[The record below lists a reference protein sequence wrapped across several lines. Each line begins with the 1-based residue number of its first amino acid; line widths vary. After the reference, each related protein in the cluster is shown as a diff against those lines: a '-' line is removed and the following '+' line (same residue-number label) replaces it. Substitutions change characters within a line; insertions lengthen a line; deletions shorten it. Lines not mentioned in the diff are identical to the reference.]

1 VSQAALWVLAIVLIA
16 VGVAGTLLP
25 ALPGIPLMFAGMLLG
40 AWIDDFTR
48 IGWVTLTVLAVLTVL
63 SVIVD
68 VAASALGARRVGASP
83 RAIWGAAIGT
93 VLGIFF
99 GLAGLILG
107 PFIGAVV
114 GELSVHGRFDAAGR
128 VGVATWLGLLFGAVA
143 KVAIAFSM
151 IGVFV
156 FAVFVP

>member
-1 VSQAALWVLAIVLIA
+1 VTQTALWVLAIVMIA

-48 IGWVTLTVLAVLTVL
+48 IGWVTLTVLAVLTLL
-63 SVIVD
+63 SVLVD
-68 VAASALGARRVGASP
+68 IAASALGAKRVGASA

-93 VLGIFF
+93 VAGIFL
-99 GLAGLILG
+99 GLVGLVLG
-107 PFIGAVV
+107 PFIGAVI
-114 GELSVHGRFDAAGR
+114 GELSVHGRIDTAGR
-128 VGVATWLGLLFGAVA
+128 VGIATWLGLLLGAVA

-151 IGVFV
+151 IGIFV
-156 FAVFVP
+156 FSVLVP

>member
-1 VSQAALWVLAIVLIA
+1 VSQAALWVLAIVMIA